1 VKKISLLGLLLSL
14 NISHADVTGNVLPQQ
29 FFNNNQNHNGW
40 ICNDPSH
47 NHGNSVIAAYHGD
60 SIERDVSLSD
70 YLTED
75 QIKYGWSSTLGADI
89 WHWNNLSSETDMIQ
103 TITASDGTVTVQ
115 SRTVSFDE
123 VTPYQTYTSTYIENM
138 NSNTDYNINVK
149 FNFRESS
156 ESQYHRAVD
165 LKNPT
170 LFIDYEPNPVF
181 LNTAQEEEITSAVSN
196 IDVIDI
202 PEYQTIEEFTVPE
215 MNIELETI
223 EFTELQYSPVAVIEE
238 INTGVIDVFYISSPE
253 EMEIEYDNSQNIE
266 EISTEIQD
274 YQEESFDNQRGNET
288 EQTVAIREDESFTT
302 NEQESG
308 VASNEDSIAGNNTE
322 QGEVITRN
330 ESSEQIET
338 SEQVSEESRQSDF
351 GERNES
357 ESREDEGTVSETA
370 RVGDSEQSLEQ
381 DNTETE
387 TSVSIDIADIEAQV
401 SERLTSIDA
410 QLVATQTIIANA
422 MTSQSVD
429 SYASKNNNIF
439 IQPSIDGGNIDDYI
453 ARDYSDARQL
463 YASAQSPYQDSMVQ
477 RKEKI
482 DEAVS
487 NRIRAEEHL
496 RRIRGY

>member
-1 VKKISLLGLLLSL
+1 L
-14 NISHADVTGNVLPQQ
+14 
-29 FFNNNQNHNGW
+29 
-40 ICNDPSH
+40 
-47 NHGNSVIAAYHGD
+47 
-60 SIERDVSLSD
+60 
-70 YLTED
+70 
-75 QIKYGWSSTLGADI
+75 
-89 WHWNNLSSETDMIQ
+89 
-103 TITASDGTVTVQ
+103 
-115 SRTVSFDE
+115 
-123 VTPYQTYTSTYIENM
+123 
-138 NSNTDYNINVK
+138 
-149 FNFRESS
+149 
-156 ESQYHRAVD
+156 
-165 LKNPT
+165 
-170 LFIDYEPNPVF
+170 
-181 LNTAQEEEITSAVSN
+181 
-196 IDVIDI
+196 
-202 PEYQTIEEFTVPE
+202 
-215 MNIELETI
+215 
-223 EFTELQYSPVAVIEE
+223 
-238 INTGVIDVFYISSPE
+238 
-253 EMEIEYDNSQNIE
+253 
-266 EISTEIQD
+266 
-274 YQEESFDNQRGNET
+274 
-288 EQTVAIREDESFTT
+288 
-302 NEQESG
+302 
-308 VASNEDSIAGNNTE
+308 
-322 QGEVITRN
+322 
-330 ESSEQIET
+330 
-338 SEQVSEESRQSDF
+338 

-370 RVGDSEQSLEQ
+370 RVRDSEQSMEQ

>member
-1 VKKISLLGLLLSL
+1 MKKISLLGLLLSL

-40 ICNDPSH
+40 TCNDPSH

-70 YLTED
+70 HLTED

-89 WHWNNLSSETDMIQ
+89 WHWNDLSSETDMIQ

-115 SRTVSFDE
+115 SRTVSFDK

-181 LNTAQEEEITSAVSN
+181 LNTAQEEEIASAVSN

-202 PEYQTIEEFTVPE
+202 PEYQTIEEFTFSE

-223 EFTELQYSPVAVIEE
+223 EFTELQYSPVTAIEE
-238 INTGVIDVFYISSPE
+238 INTGIVNIFQEAIYE
-253 EMEIEYDNSQNIE
+253 EQTTIETFP
-266 EISTEIQD
+266 TEV
-274 YQEESFDNQRGNET
+274 ESFEEVAESSEVENFSGSNE
-288 EQTVAIREDESFTT
+288 R
-302 NEQESG
+302 ESG
-308 VASNEDSIAGNNTE
+308 IESNENSIAGNSTE
-322 QGEVITRN
+322 QSEVITRN

-338 SEQVSEESRQSDF
+338 SEQVSEESRNTELVR
-351 GERNES
+351 GNES

-381 DNTETE
+381 NDTETE

-401 SERLTSIDA
+401 SQRLTSVDA

-429 SYASKNNNIF
+429 SYATKNNNIF

-463 YASAQSPYQDSMVQ
+463 YASAQSPYQDTMVQ